1 MSLTG
6 SFRKSKIGANE
17 IKVMI
22 NLQKVRVSGG
32 NVSAMAFAET
42 QLPPQIIMEMT
53 MKKTNK
59 KVLFEVFISPFH
71 LTVIGKLS

>member
-1 MSLTG
+1 
-6 SFRKSKIGANE
+6 
-17 IKVMI
+17 
-22 NLQKVRVSGG
+22 
-32 NVSAMAFAET
+32 
-42 QLPPQIIMEMT
+42 MEMT